1 MKKIL
6 ALVLALIM
14 VLSLVACGGKT
25 AEPAPAAKEE
35 AAAAAGITLAPKA
48 KINGVH
54 VLNKIYNTS
63 LSGDALVIDDRINKI
78 DYKLAKCCNPIMGDD
93 IFGFVTINSGITIHR
108 HDCPN
113 AARLREN
120 YPYRIMEARWRE
132 QVQGGAF
139 RASIKIVADD
149 TTGMVNRITE
159 VVNRDLKLNIRSMNL
174 SSGGGTLSGMIN
186 VEVPSTN
193 VVDMLIHSILRIRGV
208 QRAYRVNN

>member
-1 MKKIL
+1 
-6 ALVLALIM
+6 
-14 VLSLVACGGKT
+14 
-25 AEPAPAAKEE
+25 
-35 AAAAAGITLAPKA
+35 
-48 KINGVH
+48 
-54 VLNKIYNTS
+54 
-63 LSGDALVIDDRINKI
+63 
-78 DYKLAKCCNPIMGDD
+78 MGDEV
-93 IFGFVTINSGITIHR
+93 FGFVTINAGITIHR
-108 HDCPN
+108 TDCPN

-159 VVNRDLKLNIRSMNL
+159 VINRDLKLNIRSMNL
-174 SSGGGTLSGMIN
+174 SSGGGTLSGLIN